1 MERVKGTFKQNGS
14 LQTRRKNEGKK
25 IEKGRKKKEKKFM
38 LKFCT
43 TFYSMNF
50 EQQEQKEG

>member
-25 IEKGRKKKEKKFM
+25 IEKGRKKKEKIHVKVLHYF
-38 LKFCT
+38 LFNE
-43 TFYSMNF
+43 F
-50 EQQEQKEG
+50 